1 MWRFVGARRRKRED
15 KIIYFSL
22 NIYRK
27 PTYSLL
33 VLHFNEL
40 IIIIIISS
48 SSSSSIIVIITVI
61 IIIILLL

>member
-40 IIIIIISS
+40 IIIIISS
-48 SSSSSIIVIITVI
+48 SSIIIVIITVI